1 MKFNK
6 KLTNRSE
13 AKQFIKDLV
22 SNDLDFHFDTSAVE
36 IFKGRLSEL
45 EIEDLQNR
53 INTASARVMTTLE
66 ELSNPNQF
74 DEKPADS

>member
-22 SNDLDFHFDTSAVE
+22 SNDLDFHFDTPAVE
-36 IFKGRLSEL
+36 IFKGRLTEL

-53 INTASARVMTTLE
+53 IDEIFEILD
-66 ELSNPNQF
+66 NPF
-74 DEKPADS
+74 KYLT

>member
-22 SNDLDFHFDTSAVE
+22 SNDLDFHFDTPTIEV
-36 IFKGRLSEL
+36 FKSRLSDV
-45 EIEDLQNR
+45 EIEDLQKR
-53 INTASARVMTTLE
+53 IDEIFEILD
-66 ELSNPNQF
+66 NPFKYLVWFCRLQG
-74 DEKPADS
+74 K

>member
-22 SNDLDFHFDTSAVE
+22 SNDLDFHFDDDIKD
-36 IFKGRLSEL
+36 IFKNRLSDI
-45 EIEDLQNR
+45 EIEDLEKR
-53 INTASARVMTTLE
+53 INEIFEILD
-66 ELSNPNQF
+66 NPFKYLVWFCRLQG
-74 DEKPADS
+74 K

>member
-22 SNDLDFHFDTSAVE
+22 LNDLDFHFDTPTVE
-36 IFKGRLSEL
+36 IFKGRLSDL
-45 EIEDLQNR
+45 EIKDLQNR
-53 INTASARVMTTLE
+53 IDEIFEILD
-66 ELSNPNQF
+66 NPFKYLVWFCRLQN
-74 DEKPADS
+74 K

>member
-22 SNDLDFHFDTSAVE
+22 LNDLDFHFDTPTIEV
-36 IFKGRLSEL
+36 FKGRLSDV
-45 EIEDLQNR
+45 EIEDLQKR
-53 INTASARVMTTLE
+53 IDEIFEILD
-66 ELSNPNQF
+66 NPFKYLVWFCRLQG
-74 DEKPADS
+74 K

>member
-6 KLTNRSE
+6 KLTNKSE

-22 SNDLDFHFDTSAVE
+22 SNDLDFHFDTSVKE
-36 IFKGRLSEL
+36 IFKGRLTDL

-53 INTASARVMTTLE
+53 IDEIFEILD
-66 ELSNPNQF
+66 NPFKYLVWFCRLQG
-74 DEKPADS
+74 K

>member
-1 MKFNK
+1 MRFNK
-6 KLTNRSE
+6 KLTNKIE

-22 SNDLDFHFDTSAVE
+22 SNDLDFHFDTPAVE

-53 INTASARVMTTLE
+53 IDEIFEILD
-66 ELSNPNQF
+66 NPFKYLVWFCRLQNR
-74 DEKPADS
+74 

>member
-22 SNDLDFHFDTSAVE
+22 SNDLDFHFDTPTIEV
-36 IFKGRLSEL
+36 FRGRLSDV
-45 EIEDLQNR
+45 EIEDLQKR
-53 INTASARVMTTLE
+53 IDEIFEILD
-66 ELSNPNQF
+66 NPFKYLVWFCRLQG
-74 DEKPADS
+74 K